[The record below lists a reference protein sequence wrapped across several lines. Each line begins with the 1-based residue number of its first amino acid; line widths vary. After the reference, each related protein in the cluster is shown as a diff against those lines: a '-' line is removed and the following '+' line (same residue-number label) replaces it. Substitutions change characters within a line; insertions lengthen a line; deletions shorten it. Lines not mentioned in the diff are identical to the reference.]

1 MSNKLQVVQKEL
13 AAASSVKEMLGIPIV
28 QDRFITNYEKTTGKK
43 DGPQRFQQEV
53 LNFLEIANENKAIM
67 KCDRFSIFAAIVKAG
82 TTGLS
87 FRDGHLYPIPYGQI
101 LKTSIGAHGK
111 REMLMR
117 MPTIEF
123 VSEAQ
128 VVMKGDKFVY
138 DKANSI
144 VMEHPVDMMGKKIP
158 LNMENIMGSYFR
170 IEFTSGRVID
180 VLMTQDDLMKARGAA
195 KTKQV
200 WDAWPGE
207 MSKKSVY
214 NRGYKLYHRYPEG
227 EFGAFPEYD
236 DDNEDPTPIPTPEP
250 AKAKKETAK
259 TADPA
264 EEPKPEPSDIE
275 DADVIEEEQSPDS
288 PETQEPKEV
297 KKDIF

>member
-13 AAASSVKEMLGIPIV
+13 AAAGSVKAMFALPLV
-28 QDRFITNYEKTTGKK
+28 QDRFITNYAKTTGKT
-43 DGPQRFQQEV
+43 DGIQRFEQEV
-53 LNFLEIANENKAIM
+53 LNFLEIGSQNPAIL

-87 FRDGHLYPIPYGQI
+87 FRDGHLYPIPYGNT

-128 VVMKGDKFVY
+128 LVMKNDKFVY

-144 VMEHPVDMMGKKIP
+144 VMEHPVDMMKKVDLTI
-158 LNMENIMGSYFR
+158 ENIMGAYFR
-170 IEFTSGRVID
+170 IEFTGGRVID
-180 VLMTQDDLMKARGAA
+180 VLMTQDELLKAKAA
-195 KTKQV
+195 SKSQGGPWKS
-200 WDAWPGE
+200 WPGE
-207 MSKKSVY
+207 MCKKSVY

-227 EFGAFPEYD
+227 EYNAFPEYD
-236 DDNEDPTPIPTPEP
+236 DDSETKEP
-250 AKAKKETAK
+250 APAPAPAKKSEEKKAPAK
-259 TADPA
+259 PA
-264 EEPKPEPSDIE
+264 EAATDDIE
-275 DADVIEEEQSPDS
+275 EANVIDES
-288 PETQEPKEV
+288 PESSKTPPPKKEG
-297 KKDIF
+297 DIF

>member
-1 MSNKLQVVQKEL
+1 MSRQLQVVQKEL
-13 AAASSVKEMLGIPIV
+13 AAAGSVKAMFAIPFV
-28 QDRFITNYEKTTGKK
+28 QDRFIANYEKTTGKK
-43 DGPQRFQQEV
+43 DGPQRFEQEV

-87 FRDGHLYPIPYGQI
+87 FRDGHLYPIPYGPI
-101 LKTSIGAHGK
+101 LKTKIGAHGK

-144 VMEHPVDMMGKKIP
+144 VMEHSVDMIKKPHP
-158 LNMENIMGSYFR
+158 LTMENIMGSYFR
-170 IEFTSGRVID
+170 IEFTSGRVVD
-180 VLMTQDDLMKARGAA
+180 VLMIQDDLLKAREAA
-195 KTKQV
+195 STKQV
-200 WDAWPGE
+200 WNAWPGE
-207 MSKKSVY
+207 QCKKSTY

-236 DDNEDPTPIPTPEP
+236 DDDENGDPTPTPEP
-250 AKAKKETAK
+250 TPPTPAKKSEPVGK
-259 TADPA
+259 GEPA
-264 EEPKPEPSDIE
+264 ESDIE

-288 PETQEPKEV
+288 PETQEPKKE
-297 KKDIF
+297 IF